1 MNSSEQIPEEL
12 ESEFSRTNEMIMG
25 FIEWMHF
32 CILDTARDVDFH
44 DNHLLS
50 FLNQDIL
57 ETLMGVL
64 VHVKQGIHTP
74 AIRESRYLLELSI
87 KLAYIQQKN
96 YSMPI
101 DEKLSTFNK
110 IIKSTNISPMKD
122 IDLKYLAKETADD
135 FLEYVGRLYG
145 DSSRFVHVTPESIKY
160 RRERIGKDRLL
171 GKKSKEDLKE
181 LNDILQKMYS
191 ASIVFISHSIPQY
204 VVGNWHVDTSGE
216 LKNWYYM
223 KSKYVAEID
232 STLDYK
238 HERKEILNRV
248 QAERAACVSH
258 SSKHSQLE

>member
-1 MNSSEQIPEEL
+1 MKNSEIIPKEL
-12 ESEFSRTNEMIMG
+12 KTEFARTNEMIMA
-25 FIEWMHF
+25 FIEWIHF
-32 CILDTARDVDFH
+32 CILDTARDVNFH

-64 VHVKQGIHTP
+64 IQVKEGIHTP

-101 DEKLSTFNK
+101 LEKLNIFNK
-110 IIKSTNISPMKD
+110 IIKSTSISPMRD
-122 IDLKYLAKETADD
+122 IDFEYLEKDSAEK
-135 FLEYVGRLYG
+135 FLVGVGRLYG
-145 DSSRFVHVTPESIKY
+145 ESSRFVHVSPESIKY
-160 RRERIGKDRLL
+160 RRKRISDERVIGKE
-171 GKKSKEDLKE
+171 SETDLKE
-181 LNDILQKMYS
+181 LNDILQKMYA
-191 ASIVFISHSIPQY
+191 ASIVFISHSIPKY
-204 VVGNWHVDTSGE
+204 VIGDWHIDSTGE

-238 HERKEILNRV
+238 RERKEILERI
-248 QAERAACVSH
+248 QAERISH
-258 SSKHSQLE
+258 IAF

>member
-1 MNSSEQIPEEL
+1 MNSSESIPEEL
-12 ESEFSRTNEMIMG
+12 ESELSQTNEMIMG

-32 CILDTARDVDFH
+32 CILDTARDIKFH

-64 VHVKQGIHTP
+64 VHVKEGIHTP

-101 DEKLSTFNK
+101 DQKLTTFNK
-110 IIKSTNISPMKD
+110 FIKSTSITPMKD
-122 IDLKYLAKETADD
+122 IEFKYLSKESADD
-135 FLEYVGRLYG
+135 FLNYVGRLYG

-160 RRERIGKDRLL
+160 RRDRIGSDRIL
-171 GKKSKEDLKE
+171 GKESQDDLKE

-204 VVGNWHVDTSGE
+204 VVGDWHVDSSGE
-216 LKNWYYM
+216 LKHWYYM
-223 KSKYVAEID
+223 KSRYVAEID
-232 STLDYK
+232 ATLDYK
-238 HERKEILNRV
+238 HERKEILERV
-248 QAERAACVSH
+248 QSERAACIAF
-258 SSKHSQLE
+258 

>member
-1 MNSSEQIPEEL
+1 MNSSESIPKEL
-12 ESEFSRTNEMIMG
+12 QTEFSRTNEMIMG

-32 CILDTARDVDFH
+32 CILDTARDVNFH

-57 ETLMGVL
+57 ETLTGVL
-64 VHVKQGIHTP
+64 IHVKEGIHTP

-87 KLAYIQQKN
+87 KLAYVQQKN

-110 IIKSTNISPMKD
+110 FIKSTSISPMKD
-122 IDLKYLAKETADD
+122 IDLKYLKNGSADS
-135 FLEYVGRLYG
+135 FIANIGRLYG
-145 DSSRFVHVTPESIKY
+145 ESSRFVHVTPESIKY
-160 RRERIGKDRLL
+160 RRNRIDNDRML
-171 GKKSKEDLKE
+171 GKESETDIKE
-181 LNDILQKMYS
+181 LNDILQQMYA

-204 VVGNWHVDTSGE
+204 VVGDWHVDSTGE

-223 KSKYVAEID
+223 KSRYVAEID

-238 HERKEILNRV
+238 HERKDILERV
-248 QAERAACVSH
+248 KTERTACIAF
-258 SSKHSQLE
+258 